1 MQAHNREA
9 AASIDIVRRF
19 CGCWDRLDF
28 DAMAG
33 LLHQDIHYHNM
44 PLDPIDGKAAVE
56 AYLRAAGPFESCE
69 WELLNIAADGPVVL
83 TERVDR
89 FTVDGVPIVL
99 EIMGVFE
106 IADGRIRRWRD
117 YFDLA
122 SYRAQWP
129 T

>member
-1 MQAHNREA
+1 MPTQLSETQAA
-9 AASIDIVRRF
+9 IDIVRRF
-19 CGCWDRLDF
+19 CRCWDRLDF
-28 DAMAG
+28 DAAADF
-33 LLHQDIHYHNM
+33 LHDDIIYHNM
-44 PLDPIDGKAAVE
+44 PLDPIHGKTAVE
-56 AYLRAAGPFESCE
+56 AYLRGAGPFETCQ

-89 FTVDGVPIVL
+89 FTVRGTPIAL
-99 EIMGVFE
+99 EVMGVFE

-129 T
+129 I